1 MIEKISVG
9 VDVVDINRFKGL
21 DYKQNTR
28 FFKRIFSK
36 SEIQY
41 CLKFKNSAEHFAGK
55 FAVKEAIRKSIYK
68 KVKFTDI
75 ITTHHKSKPKVE
87 IKNKPQYIFQVS
99 ISHEKNIAVAVVL
112 CETLTK

>member
-9 VDVVDINRFKGL
+9 VDVVDINRFRKL
-21 DYKQNTR
+21 NYKQNTS
-28 FFKRIFSK
+28 FFKRIFLK

-41 CLKFKNSAEHFAGK
+41 CLKFKNSEEHFAGK
-55 FAVKEAIRKSIYK
+55 FAVKEAVRKSIHR

-75 ITTHHKSKPKVE
+75 ITSHQRSKPKVE

-112 CETLTK
+112 CEILIR